1 MKVVCTSKLIEF
13 SDEDLSAYDGLDVDF
28 QVIDGSSEEAILAGA
43 ADADAL
49 IVVVE
54 EISRTVI
61 EGLERCQAIGRCGIG
76 FDTVDLDAATGRG
89 IWVSN
94 VPDANYREVAV
105 HAIALTL
112 AVQRRLPALD
122 AGMRATGWA
131 DWAVPGVHR
140 PDVQTFG
147 LYGLGRIGRRVAEI
161 AGSLGYTVIGHDPAV
176 GQADVESL
184 DIELVGSEELLARSD
199 VLSLHV
205 PLLESTR
212 NVIDRAAL
220 ARMKPGAVL
229 VNVSRG
235 GLVDE
240 AALAGALRSGHLFGA
255 GIDVF
260 DAEPVDLGNPL
271 LTCESAILTPH
282 AAHWSEESLAELK
295 RKVVEESARILRG
308 EAPRS
313 PVNRLPS
320 AAARAQRSPGA
331 SK

>member
-1 MKVVCTSKLIEF
+1 VKVVCTSKLIEF
-13 SDEDLSAYDGLDVDF
+13 SDEDLRAYDGLDVEF

-61 EGLERCQAIGRCGIG
+61 EGLGRCRAITRCGIG
-76 FDTVDLDAATGRG
+76 FDTVDLDAATEHG

-122 AGMRATGWA
+122 AGMRSSGWA
-131 DWAVPGVHR
+131 DWSVPGVHR

-147 LYGLGRIGRRVAEI
+147 VYGLGRIGRRVAEI

-176 GQADVESL
+176 RQPDVAQL
-184 DIELVGSEELLARSD
+184 GVELVDGEELLARSD

-212 NVIDRAAL
+212 NVIDGAAL
-220 ARMKPGAVL
+220 ARMKKGAVL

-240 AALAGALRSGHLFGA
+240 VALAGALRSGHLFGA

-260 DAEPVDLGNPL
+260 ESEPVDPANPL
-271 LTCESAILTPH
+271 LTCEAAVLTPH
-282 AAHWSEESLAELK
+282 AAHWSEESVAELK

-308 EAPRS
+308 EAPRT
-313 PVNRLPS
+313 PVNRLPNHGS
-320 AAARAQRSPGA
+320 VG
-331 SK
+331 

>member
-1 MKVVCTSKLIEF
+1 MRVVATSTLVSFDE
-13 SDEDLSAYDGLDVDF
+13 EDLRAYDGLDIDFEVVD
-28 QVIDGSSEEAILAGA
+28 GTSEAALVANT
-43 ADADAL
+43 ADADGL
-49 IVVVE
+49 IVVSE
-54 EISRTVI
+54 GISRKVI
-61 EGLERCQAIGRCGIG
+61 EGLTRCRTIVRCGIG
-76 FDTVDLDAATGRG
+76 VDTVDLDAAAEHG

-122 AGMRATGWA
+122 AGMRASGWA
-131 DWAVPGVHR
+131 DWFVPGVHR

-161 AGSLGYTVIGHDPAV
+161 AASLGYAVIAYDPA
-176 GQADVESL
+176 
-184 DIELVGSEELLARSD
+184 IEPHEGDELGVALVDRFHLLTRSD

-212 NVIDRAAL
+212 NLIDRDAL
-220 ARMKPGAVL
+220 ALMKKGSVL

-235 GLVDE
+235 GLIDE
-240 AALAGALRSGHLFGA
+240 DALADALRSGHLFGA

-260 DAEPVDLGNPL
+260 ATEPVSTDNPL
-271 LTCESAILTPH
+271 LACETAILTPH

-295 RKVVEESARILRG
+295 QKALEESARILRG
-308 EAPRS
+308 EAPRNA
-313 PVNRLPS
+313 VNRVR
-320 AAARAQRSPGA
+320 AR
-331 SK
+331 

>member
-1 MKVVCTSKLIEF
+1 MPLHRHGDAVKVVATSKLIAF
-13 SDEDLSAYDGLDVDF
+13 SEEDLRAYDGLDVTF
-28 QVIDGSSEEAILAGA
+28 EVLDGTDEDALRAGTR
-43 ADADAL
+43 DADAL
-49 IVVVE
+49 LVVQE
-54 EISRTVI
+54 NINRTVI
-61 EGLERCQAIGRCGIG
+61 EGLTRCRTITRCGIG
-76 FDTVDLDAATGRG
+76 IDTVDVTAATQHG

-122 AGMRATGWA
+122 AEMRSSGWA
-131 DWAVPGVHR
+131 NWFVPGVHR

-147 LYGLGRIGRRVAEI
+147 LYGLGRIGSQVATI
-161 AGSLGYTVIGHDPAV
+161 AASLGYTVIAHDPAV
-176 GQADVESL
+176 AASDAE
-184 DIELVGSEELLARSD
+184 ELGVRLVDRTELLARSD

-205 PLLESTR
+205 PLLDSTR
-212 NVIDRAAL
+212 NLIDRDAL
-220 ARMKPGAVL
+220 ARMKRGAIV

-240 AALAGALRSGHLFGA
+240 HALADALRSGHLFGA

-260 DAEPVDLGNPL
+260 ATEPVGIDNPL
-271 LTCESAILTPH
+271 LGCGTAILTPH

-295 RKVVEESARILRG
+295 RKALEESARILRG

-313 PVNRLPS
+313 AVNRP
-320 AAARAQRSPGA
+320 AAA
-331 SK
+331 

>member
-1 MKVVCTSKLIEF
+1 MVATSTLVSFDE
-13 SDEDLSAYDGLDVDF
+13 EDLRAYDGLDIDFEVVD
-28 QVIDGSSEEAILAGA
+28 GTSEAVLVANT
-43 ADADAL
+43 ADADGL
-49 IVVVE
+49 IVVSE
-54 EISRTVI
+54 GISRKVI
-61 EGLERCQAIGRCGIG
+61 EGLTRCRTIVRCGIG
-76 FDTVDLDAATGRG
+76 VDTVDLDAAAEHG

-122 AGMRATGWA
+122 AGMRASGWA
-131 DWAVPGVHR
+131 DWFVPGVHR

-161 AGSLGYTVIGHDPAV
+161 AASLGYAVIAYDPA
-176 GQADVESL
+176 
-184 DIELVGSEELLARSD
+184 IEPHEGDELGVALVDRFHLLTRSD

-212 NVIDRAAL
+212 NLIDRDAL
-220 ARMKPGAVL
+220 ALMKKGSVL

-235 GLVDE
+235 GLIDE
-240 AALAGALRSGHLFGA
+240 DALADALRSGHLFGA

-260 DAEPVDLGNPL
+260 ATEPVSTDNPL
-271 LTCESAILTPH
+271 LACETAILTPH

-295 RKVVEESARILRG
+295 QKALEESARILRG
-308 EAPRS
+308 EAPRNA
-313 PVNRLPS
+313 VNRVR
-320 AAARAQRSPGA
+320 AR
-331 SK
+331 